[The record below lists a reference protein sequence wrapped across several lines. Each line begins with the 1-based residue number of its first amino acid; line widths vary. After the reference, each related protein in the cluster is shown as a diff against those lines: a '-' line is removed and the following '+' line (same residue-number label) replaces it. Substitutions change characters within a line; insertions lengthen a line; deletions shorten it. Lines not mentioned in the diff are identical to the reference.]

1 MIFIIIIVI
10 FRKYILT
17 INNNFMNHDSL
28 FKQVYDI
35 IEKDIK
41 PFIVADGGRIELES
55 IDDNGVVYVSLGG
68 ACAGCMGASRTLKGG
83 VERILKEKIPII
95 SEVRLAM

>member
-1 MIFIIIIVI
+1 
-10 FRKYILT
+10 
-17 INNNFMNHDSL
+17 MNTEEL

-41 PFIVADGGRIELES
+41 PFIMADGGHIELDS
-55 IDDNGVVYVSLGG
+55 IDDNGIVYVTLGG
-68 ACAGCMGASRTLKGG
+68 ACVGCMGAAYTLKGG
-83 VERILKEKIPII
+83 VERILKEKLPQI